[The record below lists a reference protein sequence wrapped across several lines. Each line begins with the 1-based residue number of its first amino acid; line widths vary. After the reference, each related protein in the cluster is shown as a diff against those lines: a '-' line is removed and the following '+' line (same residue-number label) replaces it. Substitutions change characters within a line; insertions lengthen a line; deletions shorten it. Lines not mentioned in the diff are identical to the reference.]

1 MKQLLKL
8 VQGKLKTWYYYQEL
22 KEISFASALITAV
35 WFLYNSGEEI
45 FRWMLTETG
54 RMYVVF
60 FMAGIVISITI
71 KIYYRVMVIKYH
83 EKDTHIELFK
93 ELESNR

>member
-1 MKQLLKL
+1 MDAYRNRPD
-8 VQGKLKTWYYYQEL
+8 VCG
-22 KEISFASALITAV
+22 V
-35 WFLYNSGEEI
+35 
-45 FRWMLTETG
+45 
-54 RMYVVF
+54 

>member
-1 MKQLLKL
+1 MKQLTEL
-8 VQGKLKTWYYYQEL
+8 VHDKLKKWYYYQEL
-22 KEISFASALITAV
+22 KETSIAGLFITAV

>member
-1 MKQLLKL
+1 MKQLTKP
-8 VQGKLKTWYYYQEL
+8 VHDKLKTWYYYQEL
-22 KEISFASALITAV
+22 KEMSFAAVVIAVV
-35 WFLYNSGEEI
+35 WFFYNFGEEI

-54 RMYVVF
+54 RMYLVF

-83 EKDTHIELFK
+83 EKNTHIELFK